1 MADFNV
7 LDLLGITDPMAQS
20 QGSALADAIRGKRA
34 IAALGAIG
42 SPAMQA
48 LGAQYAKDAES
59 ESELMQRTAGQRA
72 QMGQQRALAGITDAM
87 HRAQLAEQ
95 ARHNKVAEAQAA
107 QRIDQDSWR
116 STPDALGGVTLHN
129 TKTGEMR
136 GRLPGA
142 QGVVGA
148 KMTESQGKAFSAVSR
163 MREARKQ
170 MEAAGYPTGLGGR
183 KDAWA
188 TGASGGA
195 MSTITP
201 QEAASEEGQ
210 RYFTAAR
217 NLIAA
222 LLRKESGAAITKDE
236 WEQLGPLYVPMP
248 WDSTESRAQKLKML
262 DIMEE
267 SAVVESGPSGASV
280 LASKSKGSQAPE
292 NDPLGIR

>member
-48 LGAQYAKDAES
+48 LGGQYAKDAES
-59 ESELMQRTAGQRA
+59 ESDMLRVASGQRA
-72 QMGQQRALAGITDAM
+72 GLDNQRVLAGITDAM

-267 SAVVESGPSGASV
+267 SAVVESGPGGAV
-280 LASKSKGSQAPE
+280 ALARKGEQSPK
-292 NDPLGIR
+292 NDPLGVR